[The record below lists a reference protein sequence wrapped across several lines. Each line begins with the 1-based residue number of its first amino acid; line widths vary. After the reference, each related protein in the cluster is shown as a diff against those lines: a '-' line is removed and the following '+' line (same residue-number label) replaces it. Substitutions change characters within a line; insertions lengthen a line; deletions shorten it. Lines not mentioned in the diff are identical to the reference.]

1 MLSIPSLEFEC
12 EHSSLGGRFTT
23 VEGMLVNVKTEL
35 EKSNPF
41 LGDSSTHS
49 KLKDFLEK
57 LSEVCTNIFM
67 YVYKTETRLRCYN
80 SYIHT
85 YVPYYDA
92 HRVSTLIPV
101 LSISH

>member
-1 MLSIPSLEFEC
+1 MYVWVYLHICFCIHPQSETSVLSIPSLEFEC

-23 VEGMLVNVKTEL
+23 VEGMLVNVKAEL

-57 LSEVCTNIFM
+57 LSEVCM
-67 YVYKTETRLRCYN
+67 YIHMSVYKIETRL
-80 SYIHT
+80 
-85 YVPYYDA
+85 
-92 HRVSTLIPV
+92 
-101 LSISH
+101 